1 VERRAQR
8 YTVWL
13 PIRVEELPEGMAVT
27 HNASGCGLLVVTASA
42 LDVGWPVSV
51 TMRVPPDGDTEKSVH
66 GRVVR
71 VELNDEDPDGMW
83 PHRLAVEFD
92 HPVPELEELLKNLAG
107 SGMAKIQR

>member
-1 VERRAQR
+1 MERRNPR

-27 HNASGCGLLVVTASA
+27 HNASGRGLLVVTASA
-42 LDVGWPVSV
+42 LDVGSPVSV
-51 TMRVPPDGDTEKSVH
+51 TIQLPPGGETEKSVH

-71 VELNDEDPDGMW
+71 VEPNDEDPDGMW

-92 HPVPELEELLKNLAG
+92 HPVPELEEVLKNLAG
-107 SGMAKIQR
+107 SGIAKIQR